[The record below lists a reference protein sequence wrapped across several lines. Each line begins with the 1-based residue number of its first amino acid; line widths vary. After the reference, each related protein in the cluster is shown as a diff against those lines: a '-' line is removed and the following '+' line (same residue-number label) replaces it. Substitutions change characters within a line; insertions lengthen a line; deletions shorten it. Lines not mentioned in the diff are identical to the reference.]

1 MLKPVLQLTAVGI
14 LGVTIWK
21 LASFLLLPLLGTVL
35 GFVFTILKIALIV
48 SAILFVV
55 WFLKTKGGTEKEQKT
70 DDGLSADAG

>member
-1 MLKPVLQLTAVGI
+1 MVKPVLQVAAVGI

-55 WFLKTKGGTEKEQKT
+55 WFLKKKGGEEKEPKK
-70 DDGLSADAG
+70 DEGLSADAD

>member
-1 MLKPVLQLTAVGI
+1 MLKPVLQVAAVGI

-35 GFVFTILKIALIV
+35 GFVFTILKIALVV

-55 WFLKTKGGTEKEQKT
+55 WFLKRKGGTEKEEKK
-70 DDGLSADAG
+70 DDGLSADAD

>member
-1 MLKPVLQLTAVGI
+1 MLKPVLQVAAVGI

-35 GFVFTILKIALIV
+35 GVVFTILKITLIV

-55 WFLKTKGGTEKEQKT
+55 WFLKKKGGEEKQDE
-70 DDGLSADAG
+70 GLSAKAD

>member
-1 MLKPVLQLTAVGI
+1 MLKPVLQVAAVGI

-35 GFVFTILKIALIV
+35 GFVFTLLKITLIV

-55 WFLKTKGGTEKEQKT
+55 WFLKKKGGEEKQDE
-70 DDGLSADAG
+70 GLSAKAD

>member
-1 MLKPVLQLTAVGI
+1 MLKPVLQVAAVGV

-35 GFVFTILKIALIV
+35 GFALTILKIALIV

-55 WFLKTKGGTEKEQKT
+55 WFLKKKGGAEEKK
-70 DDGLSADAG
+70 DDGVSADAG

>member
-1 MLKPVLQLTAVGI
+1 MLKPVLQVAAVGI

-35 GFVFTILKIALIV
+35 GVVFTILKITLIV

-55 WFLKTKGGTEKEQKT
+55 WFLKKKGGTEKEPKK
-70 DDGLSADAG
+70 DEGLSADAD

>member
-1 MLKPVLQLTAVGI
+1 MLKPVLQVTAVGI

-21 LASFLLLPLLGTVL
+21 LASFLLLPFLGTVL

-55 WFLKTKGGTEKEQKT
+55 WFLKEKGGAEEKK
-70 DDGLSADAG
+70 DDGLKADAG